1 MAKIEEWKQ
10 IPNYE
15 NYEVSTSGK
24 VRSTDRLISRKDGST
39 HFWKGKSILLSK
51 NTSGYWQVGMTN
63 KKGIKKTLVVHRLMG
78 LAFMPFGDKV
88 DFQINHIDGNKEN
101 NNIENLEWCSRQEN
115 IAHAVRI
122 GLMKKGGDLPYSK
135 LVLDNETGIFYES
148 MSEAAIAKGI
158 KNRTLS
164 HWLLGDRKNKSSL
177 VLV

>member
-1 MAKIEEWKQ
+1 MAKIEEWEQ

-15 NYEVSTSGK
+15 NYEISTNCK
-24 VRSTDRLISRKDGST
+24 VRSIDRMVNRKNGKT
-39 HFWKGKSILLSK
+39 HFWKGKDILLSK
-51 NTSGYWQVGMTN
+51 STHGYWQVGITN
-63 KKGIKKTLVVHRLMG
+63 KNGVKKTMAIHRLMC
-78 LAFMPFGDKV
+78 LTFLPFGYKPSLQV
-88 DFQINHIDGNKEN
+88 NHIDGNKEN
-101 NNIENLEWCSRQEN
+101 NNIENLEWCSGEEN
-115 IAHAVRI
+115 IAHAVRT
-122 GLMKKGGDLPYSK
+122 GLMKKGGELPYSK